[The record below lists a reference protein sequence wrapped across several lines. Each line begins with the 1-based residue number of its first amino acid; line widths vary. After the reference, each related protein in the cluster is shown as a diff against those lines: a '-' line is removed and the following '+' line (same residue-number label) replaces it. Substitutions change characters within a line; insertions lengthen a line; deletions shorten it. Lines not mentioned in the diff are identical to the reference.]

1 MLTRGH
7 AFRSVVKLVPYPVR
21 RIVGFDAKG
30 LVSIVLLV
38 ARRRHGVPKGAVAL
52 SYSGAQT
59 TLQLA
64 FLFAMLLETVV
75 VELLLRGVDAP
86 GALRGAVLMI
96 DVYSILIVVAVIAAC
111 VTRPHVLSDGELRIR
126 YGAFFDLRVPRG
138 SISAVRVARN
148 YDERGMVRIGDGKL
162 SVAVAAQTNV
172 IVELDAPIT
181 VVRPLGGRDT
191 ARTIRFY
198 ADDPAALATAFPE
211 AAGAPK
217 IQEGA
222 GRRDTR

>member
-1 MLTRGH
+1 MLTRGG
-7 AFRSVVKLVPYPVR
+7 AFRSAIELVPYPVR
-21 RIVGFDAKG
+21 RIMGFDAKG
-30 LVSIVLLV
+30 LVSLVLL
-38 ARRRHGVPKGAVAL
+38 AGRRRHGVPKGAVAL

-86 GALRGAVLMI
+86 GGLRAAVLMI

-138 SISAVRVARN
+138 SISAVRIARN
-148 YDERGMVRIGDGKL
+148 YDERGMVRVRDGKL

-172 IVELDAPIT
+172 VVELDAPIT

-198 ADDPAALATAFPE
+198 ADDPAALTAVL
-211 AAGAPK
+211 AAAPDRLE
-217 IQEGA
+217 IQESA
-222 GRRDTR
+222 GRRDAR